1 MTLLV
6 IDTQKGITDS
16 RLYRFEELRGNI
28 KALIAQARESGVEV
42 IYVRHD
48 DGPGTGFSVGD
59 EEFQIYEEFAP
70 MEGERIFDKRVNSAL
85 HPSVGLRQYLAEKGE
100 KKLMLVGL
108 QTDFCIDATIKSG
121 FDLGY
126 EMVVPEHTNSTFD
139 NPHLKQE
146 TAYRFFNDYVWP
158 GRYAQCV
165 PVDRALEL
173 LRQEGRHGA

>member
-28 KALIAQARESGVEV
+28 KALIAQAREAGAEV

-59 EEFQIYEEFAP
+59 DEFQIYEEFAP
-70 MEGERIFDKRVNSAL
+70 LPGEKIFDKTVNSAL
-85 HPSVGLRQYLAEKGE
+85 HPRVGLSKYLADKGE
-100 KKLMLVGL
+100 KQLMIVGM

-126 EMVVPEHTNSTFD
+126 EMFVPEHTNSTFD
-139 NPHLKQE
+139 NAYLKQD
-146 TAYRFFNDYVWP
+146 TAYHFFNDYVWP
-158 GRYAQCV
+158 GQIG
-165 PVDRALEL
+165 RA
-173 LRQEGRHGA
+173 HV